1 MLASELDDIRSA
13 LEVNLGLGLG
23 LVLAFQLGRTALEV
37 NQRRGTWIY
46 IIIFLPSMSVLFP
59 DPVLQVG

>member
-1 MLASELDDIRSA
+1 MTPCGTALRVRIELVLASELDDIRSA

-37 NQRRGTWIY
+37 NQRRGT
-46 IIIFLPSMSVLFP
+46 
-59 DPVLQVG
+59 